1 MNFWKNLI
9 HLLINKEQLIVIAA
23 TSKMLN
29 GLSTKL
35 CNYRDIKND
44 LFQEFLLYLCEKPE
58 DFLIDKVNKGQFISY
73 CSNVIK
79 GINSDR
85 HRANKLINT
94 KNPLV
99 ERHNDFEI
107 NFDLIEESYN
117 FEIDMKFERTVKF
130 VKEQPNKA
138 EILFKSVVT
147 STRQIASEL
156 GVNQRKLIYEN
167 NKFKNEIKNN
177 IK

>member
-1 MNFWKNLI
+1 
-9 HLLINKEQLIVIAA
+9 
-23 TSKMLN
+23 MLN

-58 DFLIDKVNKGQFISY
+58 EFLIDKVNKGQFISY
-73 CSNVIK
+73 CSNVLK

-85 HRANKLINT
+85 HRANKLVNT

-99 ERHNDFEI
+99 ERHNDIEI
-107 NFDLIEESYN
+107 NFDFIEESYN
-117 FEIDMKFERTVKF
+117 FEIDMKFERVVKF
-130 VKEQPNKA
+130 TRNDPFKA
-138 EILFKSVVT
+138 EILFKSVVS
-147 STRQIASEL
+147 STREIAQEL

-167 NKFKNEIKNN
+167 NKFKQEIKNN
-177 IK
+177 VK

>member
-1 MNFWKNLI
+1 
-9 HLLINKEQLIVIAA
+9 LLINKEQLIIIAA
-23 TSKMLN
+23 NSKMLN

-73 CSNVIK
+73 CSNVLK

-99 ERHNDFEI
+99 ERHNDIEI

-117 FEIDMKFERTVKF
+117 FEIDMKFEKVVKL
-130 VKEQPNKA
+130 VREQPFKA

-147 STRQIASEL
+147 STRQIAIDMGIKE
-156 GVNQRKLIYEN
+156 RKLIYQN
-167 NKFKNEIKNN
+167 CKFKNEIKN
-177 IK
+177 KLK

>member
-1 MNFWKNLI
+1 
-9 HLLINKEQLIVIAA
+9 LLINKEQLIVIAA

-107 NFDLIEESYN
+107 NFDLCEESYN

-130 VKEQPNKA
+130 VKEQPFKA
-138 EILFKSVVT
+138 DILFKSVVT

-156 GVNQRKLIYEN
+156 GINQRKLIYEN

>member
-1 MNFWKNLI
+1 
-9 HLLINKEQLIVIAA
+9 
-23 TSKMLN
+23 MLK

-58 DFLIDKVNKGQFISY
+58 DFLIDKVNRGQFISY
-73 CSNVIK
+73 CSNVLK

-85 HRANKLINT
+85 HRANKLVNT

-99 ERHNDFEI
+99 ERHNDYEI

-117 FEIDMKFERTVKF
+117 FEIDMKFEKVVKL
-130 VKEQPNKA
+130 VREQPFKA
-138 EILFKSVVT
+138 EVLFKSVVT
-147 STRQIASEL
+147 STRQIASEM
-156 GVNQRKLIYEN
+156 GIKERKLIYEN
-167 NKFKNEIKNN
+167 CKFKNEIKN
-177 IK
+177 KLK

>member
-1 MNFWKNLI
+1 MLI
-9 HLLINKEQLIVIAA
+9 
-23 TSKMLN
+23 
-29 GLSTKL
+29 GLTAKL
-35 CNYRDIKND
+35 CNHRDIQHD

-58 DFLIDKVNKGQFISY
+58 EFLIDKVNNGQFIAY
-73 CSNVIK
+73 CSNVLK
-79 GINSDR
+79 GMNSDR

-99 ERHNDFEI
+99 ERHNDYEV
-107 NFDLIEESYN
+107 NFDMSEECYN

-130 VKEQPNKA
+130 AREQPIKA

-167 NKFKNEIKNN
+167 NKFKKEIKNN
-177 IK
+177 VK

>member
-1 MNFWKNLI
+1 M
-9 HLLINKEQLIVIAA
+9 LINKEQLIIIAA
-23 TSKMLN
+23 NSRMLK

-73 CSNVIK
+73 CSNVLK

-85 HRANKLINT
+85 HRANKLVNT

-99 ERHNDFEI
+99 ERHNDYEI

-117 FEIDMKFERTVKF
+117 FEIDMKFEKVVKL
-130 VKEQPNKA
+130 VREQPFKA

-147 STRQIASEL
+147 STRQIASDMGIKE
-156 GVNQRKLIYEN
+156 RKLIYQN
-167 NKFKNEIKNN
+167 CKFKNEIKN
-177 IK
+177 KLK

>member
-1 MNFWKNLI
+1 M
-9 HLLINKEQLIVIAA
+9 LINKEQLIIIAA
-23 TSKMLN
+23 NSKMLN

-73 CSNVIK
+73 CSNVLK

-85 HRANKLINT
+85 HRANKLVNT

-99 ERHNDFEI
+99 ERHNDYEI
-107 NFDLIEESYN
+107 NFDLIEECYN
-117 FEIDMKFERTVKF
+117 FEIDMKFEKVVKL
-130 VKEQPNKA
+130 VREQPFKA
-138 EILFKSVVT
+138 EVLFKSVVS
-147 STRQIASEL
+147 STRQIASEM
-156 GVNQRKLIYEN
+156 GIKERKLIYEN
-167 NKFKNEIKNN
+167 CKFKNEIKN
-177 IK
+177 KLK

>member
-1 MNFWKNLI
+1 
-9 HLLINKEQLIVIAA
+9 
-23 TSKMLN
+23 MLN

-73 CSNVIK
+73 CANVLK

-85 HRANKLINT
+85 HRANKLVNT

-99 ERHNDFEI
+99 ERHNDYEI

-117 FEIDMKFERTVKF
+117 FEIDMKFEKVVKL
-130 VKEQPNKA
+130 VREQPFKA
-138 EILFKSVVT
+138 EVLFKSVVT
-147 STRQIASEL
+147 STRQIASEMRIKE
-156 GVNQRKLIYEN
+156 RKLIYEN
-167 NKFKNEIKNN
+167 CKFKNEIKN
-177 IK
+177 KLK

>member
-1 MNFWKNLI
+1 
-9 HLLINKEQLIVIAA
+9 
-23 TSKMLN
+23 MLN

-58 DFLIDKVNKGQFISY
+58 DFLIDKVNRGQFISY
-73 CSNVIK
+73 CSNVLK

-85 HRANKLINT
+85 HRANKLVNT

-99 ERHNDFEI
+99 ERHNDYEI

-117 FEIDMKFERTVKF
+117 FEIDMKFEKVVKL
-130 VKEQPNKA
+130 VREQPFKA
-138 EILFKSVVT
+138 DILFKSVVS
-147 STRQIASEL
+147 STREIASEM
-156 GVNQRKLIYEN
+156 GIKERKLIYEN
-167 NKFKNEIKNN
+167 CKFKNEIKN
-177 IK
+177 KLK

>member
-1 MNFWKNLI
+1 
-9 HLLINKEQLIVIAA
+9 
-23 TSKMLN
+23 MLK
-29 GLSTKL
+29 GLVANL
-35 CNYRDIKND
+35 CNNRDIKND

-58 DFLIDKVNKGQFISY
+58 EFLIDKVNKGQFIAY
-73 CSNVIK
+73 CSNVVK

-99 ERHNDFEI
+99 ERHNDIEI
-107 NFDLIEESYN
+107 NFDFIEEKYN

-130 VKEQPNKA
+130 AREQPFKA
-138 EILFKSVVT
+138 EVLFKSVVT
-147 STRQIASEL
+147 STRQIASDMGIKE
-156 GVNQRKLIYEN
+156 RKLIYEN
-167 NKFKNEIKNN
+167 NKFKQEIKNK

>member
-1 MNFWKNLI
+1 
-9 HLLINKEQLIVIAA
+9 
-23 TSKMLN
+23 MLN

-73 CSNVIK
+73 CSNVLK

-85 HRANKLINT
+85 HRANKLVNT

-99 ERHNDFEI
+99 ERHNDYEI

-117 FEIDMKFERTVKF
+117 FEIDMKFEKVVKL
-130 VKEQPNKA
+130 VREQPFKA

-147 STRQIASEL
+147 STRQIASDMGIKE
-156 GVNQRKLIYEN
+156 RKLIYQN
-167 NKFKNEIKNN
+167 CKFKNEIKN
-177 IK
+177 KLK

>member
-1 MNFWKNLI
+1 M
-9 HLLINKEQLIVIAA
+9 LINKDQLIVIAA
-23 TSKMLN
+23 NSKMLN

-58 DFLIDKVNKGQFISY
+58 DFLIDKVNRGQFISY
-73 CSNVIK
+73 CSNVLK

-85 HRANKLINT
+85 HRANKLVNT

-99 ERHNDFEI
+99 ERHNDYEI

-117 FEIDMKFERTVKF
+117 FEIDMKFEKVVKL
-130 VKEQPNKA
+130 VREQPFKA
-138 EILFKSVVT
+138 DILFKSVVS
-147 STRQIASEL
+147 STREIASEM
-156 GVNQRKLIYEN
+156 GIKERKLIYEN
-167 NKFKNEIKNN
+167 CKFKNEIKN
-177 IK
+177 KLK

>member
-1 MNFWKNLI
+1 
-9 HLLINKEQLIVIAA
+9 LLINKEQLIIIAA
-23 TSKMLN
+23 NSKMLN

-73 CSNVIK
+73 CSNVLK

-99 ERHNDFEI
+99 ERHNDYEI

-117 FEIDMKFERTVKF
+117 FEIDMKFEKVVKL
-130 VKEQPNKA
+130 VREQPFKA

-147 STRQIASEL
+147 STRQIASDMGIKE
-156 GVNQRKLIYEN
+156 RKLIYQN
-167 NKFKNEIKNN
+167 CKFKNEIKN
-177 IK
+177 KLK

>member
-1 MNFWKNLI
+1 M
-9 HLLINKEQLIVIAA
+9 LINKEQLIIIAA
-23 TSKMLN
+23 NSRMLK
-29 GLSTKL
+29 GLVAKL
-35 CNYRDIKND
+35 CNYRDIQND

-58 DFLIDKVNKGQFISY
+58 EFLIDKVNNGQFIAY
-73 CSNVIK
+73 CSNVVK

-99 ERHNDFEI
+99 ERHNDIEI
-107 NFDLIEESYN
+107 NFDFIEEKYN

-130 VKEQPNKA
+130 AREQPFKA
-138 EILFKSVVT
+138 EVLFKSVVT
-147 STRQIASEL
+147 STRQIASDL
-156 GVNQRKLIYEN
+156 GIKERKLIYEN
-167 NKFKNEIKNN
+167 NKFKQEIKNK

>member
-1 MNFWKNLI
+1 M
-9 HLLINKEQLIVIAA
+9 LINKEQLIIIAA
-23 TSKMLN
+23 NSKMLN

-58 DFLIDKVNKGQFISY
+58 AFLIDKVNKGQFISY
-73 CSNVIK
+73 CSNVLK

-107 NFDLIEESYN
+107 NFDLIEECYN
-117 FEIDMKFERTVKF
+117 FEIDMKFEKVVKL
-130 VKEQPNKA
+130 VREQPFKA
-138 EILFKSVVT
+138 DILFKSVVT
-147 STRQIASEL
+147 STRQIASEM
-156 GVNQRKLIYEN
+156 GIKERKLIYQN
-167 NKFKNEIKNN
+167 CKFKNEIKN
-177 IK
+177 KLK

>member
-1 MNFWKNLI
+1 M
-9 HLLINKEQLIVIAA
+9 LINKEQLIIIAA
-23 TSKMLN
+23 NSKMLN

-58 DFLIDKVNKGQFISY
+58 AFLIDKVNRGQFISY
-73 CSNVIK
+73 CSNVLK

-85 HRANKLINT
+85 HRANKLVNT

-99 ERHNDFEI
+99 ERHNDYEI

-117 FEIDMKFERTVKF
+117 FEIDMKFEKVVRLVR
-130 VKEQPNKA
+130 EQPFKA
-138 EILFKSVVT
+138 DILFKSVVS
-147 STRQIASEL
+147 STRQIASEM
-156 GVNQRKLIYEN
+156 GIKERKLIYEN
-167 NKFKNEIKNN
+167 CKFKNEIKN
-177 IK
+177 KLK

>member
-1 MNFWKNLI
+1 M
-9 HLLINKEQLIVIAA
+9 
-23 TSKMLN
+23 
-29 GLSTKL
+29 
-35 CNYRDIKND
+35 
-44 LFQEFLLYLCEKPE
+44 
-58 DFLIDKVNKGQFISY
+58 
-73 CSNVIK
+73 
-79 GINSDR
+79 NSDR

-99 ERHNDFEI
+99 ERHNDFEV
-107 NFDLIEESYN
+107 NFDMSEECYN

-130 VKEQPNKA
+130 AREQPIKA

-147 STRQIASEL
+147 STREIASEL

-167 NKFKNEIKNN
+167 NKFKSEIKNK

>member
-1 MNFWKNLI
+1 
-9 HLLINKEQLIVIAA
+9 
-23 TSKMLN
+23 MLN

-58 DFLIDKVNKGQFISY
+58 AFLIDKVNRGQFISY
-73 CSNVIK
+73 CSNVLK

-85 HRANKLINT
+85 HRANKLVNT

-99 ERHNDFEI
+99 ERHNDYEI

-117 FEIDMKFERTVKF
+117 FEIDMKFEKVVRLVR
-130 VKEQPNKA
+130 EQPFKA
-138 EILFKSVVT
+138 DILFKSVVS
-147 STRQIASEL
+147 STRQIASEM
-156 GVNQRKLIYEN
+156 GIKERKLIYEN
-167 NKFKNEIKNN
+167 CKFKNEIKN
-177 IK
+177 KLK

>member
-1 MNFWKNLI
+1 
-9 HLLINKEQLIVIAA
+9 
-23 TSKMLN
+23 MLN

-58 DFLIDKVNKGQFISY
+58 DFLIDKVNRGQFISY
-73 CSNVIK
+73 CSNVLK

-85 HRANKLINT
+85 HRANKLVNT

-99 ERHNDFEI
+99 ERHNDYEI

-117 FEIDMKFERTVKF
+117 FEIDMKFEKVVRLVR
-130 VKEQPNKA
+130 EQPFKA
-138 EILFKSVVT
+138 DILFKSVVS
-147 STRQIASEL
+147 STREIASEM
-156 GVNQRKLIYEN
+156 GIKERKLIYEN
-167 NKFKNEIKNN
+167 CKFKNEIKN
-177 IK
+177 KLK

>member
-1 MNFWKNLI
+1 
-9 HLLINKEQLIVIAA
+9 
-23 TSKMLN
+23 MLN

-35 CNYRDIKND
+35 CNYRDIKHD

-58 DFLIDKVNKGQFISY
+58 AFLIDKVNRGQFISY
-73 CSNVIK
+73 CSNVLK

-85 HRANKLINT
+85 HRANKLVNT

-99 ERHNDFEI
+99 ERHNDYEI

-117 FEIDMKFERTVKF
+117 FEIDMKFEKVVKL
-130 VKEQPNKA
+130 VREQPFKA

-147 STRQIASEL
+147 STRQIASEM
-156 GVNQRKLIYEN
+156 GIKERKLIYEN
-167 NKFKNEIKNN
+167 CKFKNEIKN
-177 IK
+177 KLK

>member
-1 MNFWKNLI
+1 M
-9 HLLINKEQLIVIAA
+9 LINKEQLIIIAA
-23 TSKMLN
+23 NSKMLK

-73 CSNVIK
+73 CSNVLK

-85 HRANKLINT
+85 HRANKLVNT

-99 ERHNDFEI
+99 ERHNDYEI

-117 FEIDMKFERTVKF
+117 FEIDMKFEKVVKL
-130 VKEQPNKA
+130 VREQPFKA

-147 STRQIASEL
+147 STRQIASDMGIKE
-156 GVNQRKLIYEN
+156 RKLIYQN
-167 NKFKNEIKNN
+167 CKFKNEIKN
-177 IK
+177 KLK